1 LHLSALLPPENI
13 KKGVRMPRHPHRTHN
28 AVSVLGL
35 MLLLSFFQTL
45 QASMLAEVKVVDKDY
60 LQVYFKDGDVDF
72 VDDGL
77 GPTAFLNLGHDAS
90 KNYVVNYGTA
100 LNTANAVA
108 TASWKLTSTDD
119 VAYGAAGLAPTACF
133 RKSKLNGMY
142 EGNWTGSDF
151 AYSHTM
157 EHSIYLKLPSSMVQG
172 KTYALQINANTNA
185 DSTSKTFT
193 YDIYKSLS
201 EAVHV
206 NLVGYST
213 AASIKAADL
222 YCWLGDGGARDYTS
236 FQGNN
241 VYLYNTVSQTSQQV
255 ATVAFWK
262 ASAGEAQGYNFTMSS
277 VWKADFTGNYTP
289 GTYRLVIDGVGCSQD
304 FEIADDVYHDPF
316 MVNERGYFYMRI
328 GQDSVGIRPVPRRPL
343 YIPGVNPPSTVV
355 YITTMEPTNANWTTF
370 SGGDAYDNPDAWAPY
385 STGRTNMRAI
395 GGHADAA
402 DWDRNMSHISNIYD
416 MLLPFILTNGAISD
430 DNLGIPESGNGIPDI
445 IDEARNEVDF
455 WLNLRDGQAYGYGL
469 TNPNS
474 NNVFYQAGA
483 NALAAWASAAN
494 AAMLA
499 EAFRIAGLT
508 TLMNTYRD
516 SAVNAYNYA
525 GGLADQMLDFEQGIG
540 DGYVRGRD
548 LKMLAAAYLYN
559 VTGNT
564 IYENEIN
571 AESKVTNATSTIIDV
586 TAYNQLWATAAYL
599 FTNRTVNYPTLYSNM
614 KGSIINEAKNSEAN
628 YSNSRPSR
636 RSTDNNTGWFHTE
649 QNVQRTIL
657 ARAVA
662 TTQADKD
669 FLENALILE
678 ADWGLGRNPANLIQ
692 MTTASTPLST
702 KRSVDAMY
710 ISGQNDGTPGQ
721 HPGMTP
727 YFNVVDWGGGMV
739 MGNPSWMTAFSYP
752 ANSTWPVGEVY
763 FNTRYVYAHSEFTPQ
778 QTMRGKIALYGFLYG
793 IRPGVGVVSPIGPGS
808 QAGSRYARRMAIK
821 KLSNGNFSIS
831 ISGADTKV
839 GAVVKLLNCSGKV
852 VRVINTQDIP
862 AAGLILETS
871 LLSKGIY
878 LLEMTQLGERTLSKL
893 SIF

>member
-1 LHLSALLPPENI
+1 MQKQPLNTLNAIVVVGFILS
-13 KKGVRMPRHPHRTHN
+13 
-28 AVSVLGL
+28 
-35 MLLLSFFQTL
+35 LSFFGTL
-45 QASMLAEVKVVDKDY
+45 QASMLAELKVVDKDY
-60 LQVYFKDGDVDF
+60 LQVYFKDGDVTF
-72 VDDGL
+72 VDNGQ
-77 GPTAFLNLGHDAS
+77 GPTAYLNLGHDAS
-90 KNYVVNYGTA
+90 NNNIVNYGTA

-119 VAYGAAGLAPTACF
+119 AAYGTAGLAPTACY

-151 AYSHTM
+151 AYQHTM

-172 KTYALQINANTNA
+172 KTYTLQINANTNA

-193 YDIYKSLS
+193 YDIYNSRS

-213 AASIKAADL
+213 AATIKAADL
-222 YCWLGDGGARDYTS
+222 YCWTGNGGARDYTG

-241 VYLYNTVSQTSQQV
+241 VYLYNTVTQASQQV

-262 ASAGEAQGYNFTMSS
+262 ASAGEAQGYNFTMSN
-277 VWKADFTGNYTP
+277 VWKADFTGSYAP

-304 FEIADDVYHDPF
+304 FKIANDIYHDPF

-328 GQDSVGIRPVPRRPL
+328 GQDSAGVRPVPRRPL
-343 YIPGVNPPSTVV
+343 YIPGVNPASTVV
-355 YITTMEPTNANWTTF
+355 YITTMEPNNANWATF
-370 SGGDAYDNPDAWAPY
+370 SGGDVYDNPDAWAPY
-385 STGRTNMRAI
+385 STGRTNQRAI

-402 DWDRNMSHISNIYD
+402 DWDRNMTHISNIYD
-416 MLLPFILTNGAISD
+416 ILLPYILTNGAIGD

-445 IDEARNEVDF
+445 VDEARNEVDF

-474 NNVFYQAGA
+474 SNVFYQAGA
-483 NALAAWASAAN
+483 NAIGAWASAAN

-499 EAFRIAGLT
+499 EAFRIAGQT

-525 GGLADQMLDFEQGIG
+525 GGLTDQMLDFKQGIG
-540 DGYVRGRD
+540 DGIVRGRD

-564 IYENEIN
+564 VYENEIN
-571 AESKVTNATSTIIDV
+571 AESKVTNTTSTIIDV
-586 TAYNQLWATAAYL
+586 TAFNQLWATAAYL

-614 KGSIINEAKNSEAN
+614 KASIINEAKNSEAN
-628 YSNSRPSR
+628 YSTIRPSR

-657 ARAVA
+657 ARSVA

-752 ANSTWPVGEVY
+752 DNSTWPVGEVY

-793 IRPGVGVVSPIGPGS
+793 IRPGVSVGQPIGPNPS
-808 QAGSRYARRMAIK
+808 SLHAKRMNIK
-821 KLSNGNFSIS
+821 KLADGNFMLAF
-831 ISGADTKV
+831 SGWDAKV
-839 GAVVKLLNCSGKV
+839 GAVVKLLNCSGRV
-852 VRVINTQDIP
+852 VRVIKTHNIP
-862 AAGLILETS
+862 AGGLVLETS
-871 LLSKGIY
+871 SLSKGIY
-878 LLEMTQLGERTLSKL
+878 LLEMTQAGERTLNKL

>member
-1 LHLSALLPPENI
+1 MRRQAQCAY
-13 KKGVRMPRHPHRTHN
+13 N
-28 AVSVLGL
+28 AVFVVGFI
-35 MLLLSFFQTL
+35 LLLSFFQTL
-45 QASMLAEVKVVDKDY
+45 QASKLAEVKVVDKDY
-60 LQVYFKDGDVDF
+60 LQVYFKDGDVTF

-77 GPTAFLNLGHDAS
+77 GSTAFLNLAHDAS
-90 KNYVVNYGTA
+90 NNVLVNYGTA
-100 LNTANAVA
+100 LNTTNAVA
-108 TASWKLTSTDD
+108 TASWKLTSNDD
-119 VAYGAAGLAPTACF
+119 AAYGTAGLAPTNCY

-142 EGNWTGSDF
+142 EGNWVGNDF

-172 KTYALQINANTNA
+172 KTYTLQINANTNT

-193 YDIYKSLS
+193 YDINNSRS

-213 AASIKAADL
+213 APSIKAADL

-241 VYLYNTVSQTSQQV
+241 VYLYNTVTQASQQV
-255 ATVAFWK
+255 GAAAFWK
-262 ASAGEAQGYNFTMSS
+262 ASAGEAQGYNFTMSP
-277 VWKADFTGNYTP
+277 VWKADFTGFTTP
-289 GTYRLVIDGVGCSQD
+289 GTYRLVIQGVGCSQD
-304 FEIADDVYHDPF
+304 FKIANDVYHDPF

-328 GQDSVGIRPVPRRPL
+328 GQDSVRTRPVPRRPL
-343 YIPGVNPPSTVV
+343 YIPGINPPSTVV
-355 YITTMEPTNANWTTF
+355 YITTMQPTNANWTTF
-370 SGGDAYDNPDAWAPY
+370 SGGDVYDNPDAWAAY
-385 STGRTNMRAI
+385 STGRTNPRAI

-402 DWDRNMSHISNIYD
+402 DWDRNMGHISNIYD
-416 MLLPFILTNGAISD
+416 ILLPFILTNGAIAD
-430 DNLGIPESGNGIPDI
+430 DNLGIAESGNGIPDI

-455 WLNLRDGQAYGYGL
+455 WLNLRDGQGYGYGL

-474 NNVFYQAGA
+474 SNVFYQAGV

-494 AAMLA
+494 SAILA
-499 EAFRIAGLT
+499 EVFRIAGQT
-508 TLMNTYRD
+508 ALMNTYRD
-516 SAVNAYNYA
+516 SAVNAFNYA
-525 GGLADQMLDFEQGIG
+525 GGLTDQMLDFKQGIG

-548 LKMLAAAYLYN
+548 LKMMAAAYLYN

-564 IYENEIN
+564 VYENVIN
-571 AESKVTNATSTIIDV
+571 SESKVTSTTSTIIDV

-599 FTNRTVNYPTLYSNM
+599 FTNRTVNYPTLFSNM
-614 KGSIINEAKNSEAN
+614 KASIINEAKNSEVS

-636 RSTDNNTGWFHTE
+636 RATDNNTGWFHTE

-669 FLENALILE
+669 LLENALILE

-692 MTTASTPLST
+692 MTTASTPLSS

-710 ISGQNDGTPGQ
+710 ISGQDDGTPGQ

-752 ANSTWPVGEVY
+752 ANSIWPVGEVY

-778 QTMRGKIALYGFLYG
+778 QTMRGKIALYGYLYG
-793 IRPGVGVVSPIGPGS
+793 IRAGVPVALPYVPRSGARSGHPG
-808 QAGSRYARRMAIK
+808 QLDIK

-831 ISGADTKV
+831 PSGADLRSC
-839 GAVVKLLNCSGKV
+839 AVIKLFDCSGRV
-852 VRVINTQDIP
+852 VRVIKARNIP
-862 AAGLILETS
+862 AAGFILKTS
-871 LLSKGIY
+871 SFSKGIY
-878 LLEMTQLGERTLSKL
+878 FVEMTRAGERALNKI

>member
-1 LHLSALLPPENI
+1 MRRQAQCSYRAGCVAGSI
-13 KKGVRMPRHPHRTHN
+13 
-28 AVSVLGL
+28 
-35 MLLLSFFQTL
+35 LLLSFFQAL
-45 QASMLAEVKVVDKDY
+45 QASMLVEVKVVDKDF
-60 LQVYFKDGDVDF
+60 LQVYFKDGDVTF

-77 GPTAFLNLGHDAS
+77 GPTAFLNLGHDAT
-90 KNYVVNYGTA
+90 KNNVVNYGTA
-100 LNTANAVA
+100 LNTTNAVA
-108 TASWKLTSTDD
+108 TASWKLTSTGDA
-119 VAYGAAGLAPTACF
+119 AYGTAGQAPANCY

-142 EGNWTGSDF
+142 EGNWSGSDF
-151 AYSHTM
+151 VYQHTM

-172 KTYALQINANTNA
+172 KTYTLQINANTNT
-185 DSTSKTFT
+185 DSTSTTFT
-193 YDIYKSLS
+193 YDIFNSRS

-236 FQGNN
+236 FQGDT
-241 VYLYNTVSQTSQQV
+241 VYLYNTVTRKSQQV

-277 VWKADFTGNYTP
+277 VWKADFTGFATP
-289 GTYRLVIDGVGCSQD
+289 GTYRLAIQGVGCSQD
-304 FEIADDVYHDPF
+304 FEIANDVYHDPF

-328 GQDSVGIRPVPRRPL
+328 GQDSVHVRPVPRRPL

-355 YITTMEPTNANWTTF
+355 YITTMQPTNANWTTF
-370 SGGDAYDNPDAWAPY
+370 TGGDPYDNPDAWAPY
-385 STGRTNMRAI
+385 STGRTNARAI

-402 DWDRNMSHISNIYD
+402 DWDRNMGHISNIYD
-416 MLLPFILTNGAISD
+416 ILLPYILTNGAIGD

-483 NALAAWASAAN
+483 NAIGAWASAAN
-494 AAMLA
+494 SAMLA
-499 EAFRIAGLT
+499 EAFRIAGQT
-508 TLMNTYRD
+508 TLMNAYRD

-525 GGLADQMLDFEQGIG
+525 GGLGLADQMLDFKQEIG

-548 LKMLAAAYLYN
+548 LKMTAAAYLYN

-564 IYENEIN
+564 VYENEIN
-571 AESKVTNATSTIIDV
+571 AESKVTSATSTIIDL
-586 TAYNQLWATAAYL
+586 TTCNQLWATAAYC

-614 KGSIINEAKNSEAN
+614 KASIINEAKNSEAN

-636 RSTDNNTGWFHTE
+636 RATDNNTGWFPTE
-649 QNVQRTIL
+649 ENVQRTIL

-669 FLENALILE
+669 LLENALVLE
-678 ADWGLGRNPANLIQ
+678 ADWGLGRNPANMII
-692 MTTASTPLST
+692 MTTATTPLST

-778 QTMRGKIALYGFLYG
+778 QTMRGKIALYGYLYG
-793 IRPGVGVVSPIGPGS
+793 IRTGANAVRPAVPRSE
-808 QAGSRYARRMAIK
+808 ALSRYAGRMTIR
-821 KLSNGNFSIS
+821 KLSNGDFSVVPS
-831 ISGADTKV
+831 RADGRTF
-839 GAVVKLLNCSGKV
+839 AVIKLFDCSGNV
-852 VRVINTQDIP
+852 VRMVKTKNIP
-862 AAGLILETS
+862 AAGIVLETS
-871 LLSKGIY
+871 SLSKGIY
-878 LLEMTQLGERTLSKL
+878 FIEMSGAGERSFAALSL
-893 SIF
+893 L

>member
-1 LHLSALLPPENI
+1 LYAS
-13 KKGVRMPRHPHRTHN
+13 KG
-28 AVSVLGL
+28 AFILAIIL
-35 MLLLSFFQTL
+35 FLSFFQNV
-45 QASMLAEVKVVDKDY
+45 QASKLVEVKVVDKDY
-60 LQVYFKDGDVDF
+60 LQVFFKDGDVTF
-72 VDDGL
+72 VDNGL

-90 KNYVVNYGTA
+90 NNNIVNYGTA

-108 TASWKLTSTDD
+108 TANWKLTSSDD
-119 VAYGAAGLAPTACF
+119 AAYGTAGRAPASCY

-142 EGNWTGSDF
+142 EGNWVGSDF

-157 EHSIYLKLPSSMVQG
+157 EHSIYLKLPGSMVQG
-172 KTYALQINANTNA
+172 KTYTLQINANTGT

-193 YDIYKSLS
+193 YDIFNSRS

-213 AASIKAADL
+213 APSIKAADL

-236 FQGNN
+236 FLGDT
-241 VYLYNTVSQTSQQV
+241 VYLYNTASQTSQRV
-255 ATVAFWK
+255 GTVALWK
-262 ASAGEAQGYNFTMSS
+262 ASAGEAQGYDFTQSP
-277 VWKADFTGNYTP
+277 VWKADFTGVTAP
-289 GTYRLVIDGVGCSQD
+289 GTYRLAIQGVGCSQD
-304 FEIADDVYHDPF
+304 FKIANDVYHDPF

-328 GQDSVGIRPVPRRPL
+328 GQDSVNTRPVPRRPL
-343 YIPGVNPPSTVV
+343 YIPGINPPSTVV
-355 YITTMEPTNANWTTF
+355 NITTMEPTNANWTTF
-370 SGGDAYDNPDAWAPY
+370 SGGDVYDNPNAWAAY
-385 STGRTNMRAI
+385 SNGKTNPKAI

-402 DWDRNMSHISNIYD
+402 DWDRNMGHISNIYD
-416 MLLPFILTNGAISD
+416 MLLPYILTNGVIGD
-430 DNLGIPESGNGIPDI
+430 DNLGIAESGNGIPDI

-483 NALAAWASAAN
+483 NAIGAWASAAN

-516 SAVNAYNYA
+516 SAVNAYNFA
-525 GGLADQMLDFEQGIG
+525 GGLTNQMLDFKQGIG

-548 LKMLAAAYLYN
+548 LKMMAAAYLYN

-564 IYENEIN
+564 AYENVIN
-571 AESKVTNATSTIIDV
+571 AESKVTGTTSTIIDV
-586 TAYNQLWATAAYL
+586 QNYNQLWATAAYL
-599 FTNRTVNYPTLYSNM
+599 FTNRTVNFPTLQSNM
-614 KGSIINEAKNSEAN
+614 KASIINEAKNSEAN

-692 MTTASTPLST
+692 MTTATTPLSS

-727 YFNVVDWGGGMV
+727 YFNVADWGGGMV

-752 ANSTWPVGEVY
+752 ANGTWPVGEVY

-778 QTMRGKIALYGFLYG
+778 QTMRGKAALYGYLYG
-793 IRPGVGVVSPIGPGS
+793 IRPGVPVVMPYVTHPGARPWC
-808 QAGSRYARRMAIK
+808 AGQLDIK
-821 KLSNGNFSIS
+821 KLSNGNFSIAP
-831 ISGADTKV
+831 SGTDLKAF
-839 GAVVKLLNCSGKV
+839 AVVNLFDCSGRV
-852 VRVINTQDIP
+852 VRVIKVQNIP
-862 AAGLILETS
+862 AAGIVLETS
-871 LLSKGIY
+871 LLGKGIY
-878 LLEMTQLGERTLSKL
+878 FVEMRQAGERAFNKI